1 MKAIYSKIL
10 IIFSIVVASSCDD
23 YLEPEPISFISQEF
37 YFANDDQLDVG
48 ILNIYDGL
56 QGDNDQQIIGFRS
69 TQIEYMLIEMRS
81 DNARA
86 RGGGDATSDFQ
97 QFEVYEV
104 DTRNTVVQNYYESM
118 YNVISRANLILDN
131 LTSATDERRGGFEG
145 EAKFVRAYVY
155 FQLVR
160 LFGPVPMPLRVISP
174 DDDAE
179 IAFTRVSTDII
190 YNQIVDDLK
199 IALENLDNTFKTRA
213 SKAAA
218 QALLAKVYLT
228 MAADGQTALY
238 EEARLLCDEIIMSG
252 EYELLDNYEDIYI
265 NERNDE
271 IIFAIDY
278 IENNQLTSQNF
289 SWETSDLG
297 DRRLNYTTEN
307 IRLVW
312 TGREETV
319 RDVRLASVIDG
330 QFMNTKYSTN
340 NLSGPLQSGNDWIV
354 LRYADVLLMY
364 VEAVLA
370 GSDVTNNATAISYY
384 DQVRNRA
391 GFLEASLSVTKD
403 ALLEERRMELSFENQ
418 RLFDLIR
425 FNEAINILSA
435 HAEATGGSFQN
446 TDLLLPIPQNE
457 RNLARDIDMPQNPGY

>member
-1 MKAIYSKIL
+1 MKNRYTRIL
-10 IIFSIVVASSCDD
+10 IILALAVITSCD

-37 YFANDDQLDVG
+37 FFTNDDELDVG

-56 QGDNDQQIIGFRS
+56 QGTNNQQISGFRS
-69 TQIEYMLIEMRS
+69 TQVEYMLTEMRS

-97 QFEVYEV
+97 QFEIYEV
-104 DTRNTVVQNYYESM
+104 NTNNIIVQNYYESM
-118 YNVISRANLILDN
+118 YNVIFRANLILDN
-131 LTSATDERRGGFEG
+131 LGVASDERRGEFEG

-160 LFGPVPMPLRVISP
+160 LFGAVPMPLRVISP
-174 DDDAE
+174 DDDAG
-179 IAFTRVSTDII
+179 IAFTRVATDVV
-190 YNQIVDDLK
+190 YDQIVEDLQV
-199 IALENLDNTFKTRA
+199 AVENLDNEFKTRA

-228 MAADGQTALY
+228 IASDGQTDLY
-238 EEARLLCDEIIMSG
+238 EEARLLCAEIIASG
-252 EYELLDNYEDIYI
+252 IYELEEDYLDVFT
-265 NERNDE
+265 NEKNDE

-297 DRRLNYTTEN
+297 DRRLNYTTAN
-307 IRLVW
+307 IRLTW
-312 TGREETV
+312 EDREETV
-319 RDVRLASVIDG
+319 RDVRIRSEIDG
-330 QFMNTKYSTN
+330 QFMNSKYSTN
-340 NLSGPLQSGNDWIV
+340 NISVPMQSGNDWVV
-354 LRYADVLLMY
+354 LRYSDVLLMY

-370 GSDVTNNATAISYY
+370 GGGVTNDATAIAHY
-384 DQVRNRA
+384 DAVRNRA
-391 GFLEASLSVTKD
+391 GFLLPSQSITKEE
-403 ALLEERRMELSFENQ
+403 LLEERRIELSFENQ

-435 HAEATGGSFQN
+435 HSDATGGSFQN

-457 RNLARDIDMPQNPGY
+457 RNLSGDFNMPQNPGY